1 MISAINGNNNLF
13 THLAPVVALSPE
25 CALVPRVDDLAIPV
39 TPAPPA
45 RFQEAGEISDIGLAT
60 PASLSY
66 TEGEPNLH
74 TSLRGERPMDVA
86 WDPLLWWSLQLLL
99 SEIDQSLVSS
109 SALGQEFASI
119 LQGRLQGSSGSPGG
133 ESSTALTPANPALSG
148 AFEAAAKATGLSP
161 AILKAVAQVESD
173 FNPGAVSPVGA
184 IGVMQLMPSTA
195 RELGVN
201 PYNPAANILG
211 GAKYLS
217 QLLDQFHHHL
227 ALALAAYNAG
237 PGAVERYGGIPPY
250 AETQA
255 YVKRVEAALRAYQ
268 NQTATAPNSPDL
280 EA

>member
-1 MISAINGNNNLF
+1 
-13 THLAPVVALSPE
+13 
-25 CALVPRVDDLAIPV
+25 
-39 TPAPPA
+39 
-45 RFQEAGEISDIGLAT
+45 
-60 PASLSY
+60 
-66 TEGEPNLH
+66 
-74 TSLRGERPMDVA
+74 MDVA

-109 SALGQEFASI
+109 SSLAQGFASI
-119 LQGRLQGSSGSPGG
+119 LQNRLQSPTGSPGG
-133 ESSTALTPANPALSG
+133 ETSTVLSPPPAALNG

-173 FNPGAVSPVGA
+173 FNPDAVSPVGA
-184 IGVMQLMPSTA
+184 IGVMQLMPGTA

-201 PYNPAANILG
+201 PYNPTANILG

-268 NQTATAPNSPDL
+268 QGTPPTPNSPNL